1 MKPATFEYLLPGS
14 VEETVG
20 LLEQHE
26 DDAKIIAGGQS
37 LIPLMNF
44 RLARP
49 KILVD
54 INGIKSLSGIKEEE
68 GKLVI
73 GALTREN
80 EAKDSVLVQEHCPI
94 FSQAISKIGHAAIRN
109 RGTIGGSL
117 VHCDPSAE
125 LPTVSR
131 VLNAEMRI
139 VGSDGEKLIEA
150 EDFFITYLTSVLEP
164 SEILLDIRIPK
175 LNKDC
180 GWSFVELSRRS
191 GDFAIVA
198 VAVILIMD
206 EKGVCREARISLG
219 GVEATPIRA
228 EEAESYLAGKVVDG
242 TILKTAGKLATENI
256 DPESDYHASAEYR
269 ENMVEVMVIKGLE
282 EALARTKG
290 GQ

>member
-80 EAKDSVLVQEHCPI
+80 EAINSVLVQEHCPI
-94 FSQAISKIGHAAIRN
+94 FSQAISNIGHSAIRN

-125 LPTVSR
+125 IPVVSR
-131 VLNAEMRI
+131 VLNAQMRI
-139 VGSDGEKLIEA
+139 IGPNGEKIIEA
-150 EDFFITYLTSVLEP
+150 EDFFVTYLTSVLEP

-180 GWSFVELSRRS
+180 GWSFLELSRRA

-206 EKGVCREARISLG
+206 EKSVCREARISLG